1 MTLQRGKM
9 FGDLWKRKD
18 WKMRIN
24 TLCLV
29 VLLVCF
35 YSMAAAEKI
44 RVDSGVTFEDFSYAD
59 LGHTEWVQ
67 AVVPASPRLS
77 LLGRVT
83 VIRRFQESD
92 FQGTVGGSLRV
103 GAKTGLEGEM
113 SVSPG
118 ARIAPRFSTS
128 WFLYRALATVEIMPH
143 YRFSR
148 YETTDVHLFA
158 IGAVWPIT
166 RSFQG
171 IGRAYVSATSFHNGP
186 TEWNPAFLLQGRF
199 ILNSRFTIIPSYSF
213 YRESF
218 EAGAPD
224 QTRRFS
230 AHVGRIETRH
240 RTSSAF
246 LVRIAWE
253 YEGRSTSQSVGR
265 YDLGIQ
271 YQW

>member
-1 MTLQRGKM
+1 MS
-9 FGDLWKRKD
+9 GDSLKRKAWKR
-18 WKMRIN
+18 RIN
-24 TLCLV
+24 QLCLV
-29 VLLVCF
+29 ALLLCF
-35 YSMAAAEKI
+35 YSMAAAEKR
-44 RVDSGVTFEDFSYAD
+44 RVDSGVIFEDFSFAD

-67 AVVPASPRLS
+67 AVIPASPKFS

-83 VIRRFQESD
+83 VLRRFQQSD
-92 FQGTVGGSLRV
+92 VQGTVGGSLRV

-118 ARIAPRFSTS
+118 AVIVPRFSTS
-128 WFLYRALATVEIMPH
+128 WFLYRALASVEIMPH

-148 YETTDVHLFA
+148 YETTDVHVFA
-158 IGAVWPIT
+158 MGAVWPIT

-171 IGRAYVSATSFHNGP
+171 IGRAYISATSFHKGP
-186 TEWNPAFLLQGRF
+186 TEWNPAFLLQGRVV
-199 ILNSRFTIIPSYSF
+199 LNSRFTIIPSYSF

-230 AHVGRIETRH
+230 AHVGRIETLH

-265 YDLGIQ
+265 YDFGVQ

>member
-1 MTLQRGKM
+1 
-9 FGDLWKRKD
+9 
-18 WKMRIN
+18 
-24 TLCLV
+24 
-29 VLLVCF
+29 
-35 YSMAAAEKI
+35 
-44 RVDSGVTFEDFSYAD
+44 
-59 LGHTEWVQ
+59 HTEWVQ
-67 AVVPASPRLS
+67 AVVPSSPGLS
-77 LLGRVT
+77 ILGRVT
-83 VIRRFQESD
+83 VIRRFRESD
-92 FQGTVGGSLRV
+92 VQGTVGGSLRV
-103 GAKTGLEGEM
+103 GTKTGLEGEM

-118 ARIAPRFSTS
+118 AVVLPRFSTS
-128 WFLYRALATVEIMPH
+128 LSLYRALASVEIMPQ

-158 IGAVWPIT
+158 MGATWPVT

-171 IGRAYVSATSFHNGP
+171 IGRAYVSATSFHNGS
-186 TEWNPAFLLQGRF
+186 TEWNPAFLLQGRV
-199 ILNSRFTIIPSYSF
+199 LVNSRFTIIPSYSF

-253 YEGRSTSQSVGR
+253 YEGRSTGVSVGR
-265 YDLGIQ
+265 YDFGVQ

>member
-1 MTLQRGKM
+1 M

-24 TLCLV
+24 TLCLA

-35 YSMAAAEKI
+35 YSMADAEKI

-67 AVVPASPRLS
+67 AVVPASPRFS

-83 VIRRFQESD
+83 VLRRFQQSD
-92 FQGTVGGSLRV
+92 VQGTLGGSLRV

-118 ARIAPRFSTS
+118 AVIAPRFSTS
-128 WFLYRALATVEIMPH
+128 WSLYRAVASVEIMPH

-148 YETTDVHLFA
+148 FQTADVHLLA
-158 IGAVWPIT
+158 MGATWPVT
-166 RSFQG
+166 KSFQG
-171 IGRAYVSATSFHNGP
+171 IGRAYISATCFHNGP
-186 TEWNPAFLLQGRF
+186 TEWNPAFLVQGRLL
-199 ILNSRFTIIPSYSF
+199 LNSRFTIIPSYSF

-218 EAGAPD
+218 EAGAPG
-224 QTRRFS
+224 QTGRFS
-230 AHVGRIETRH
+230 AHVGRIEARH

>member
-1 MTLQRGKM
+1 M

-24 TLCLV
+24 TLCLA

-128 WFLYRALATVEIMPH
+128 WSLYRALATVEIMPH

-158 IGAVWPIT
+158 MGVLWPIT

>member
-1 MTLQRGKM
+1 M
-9 FGDLWKRKD
+9 FGDSLKRKAWKR
-18 WKMRIN
+18 RIN
-24 TLCLV
+24 LLCLV
-29 VLLVCF
+29 AVLLCF
-35 YSMAAAEKI
+35 YSMASAEKI
-44 RVDSGVTFEDFSYAD
+44 RVDSAVIFEDFSFAD

-67 AVVPASPRLS
+67 AVVPTSPGLS

-83 VIRRFQESD
+83 LVRRFQESD
-92 FQGTVGGSLRV
+92 FQGTLGGSLRL

-118 ARIAPRFSTS
+118 AVVLPRFSTYLS
-128 WFLYRALATVEIMPH
+128 LYRALASVEIMPH

-158 IGAVWPIT
+158 MGVTWPVT

-171 IGRAYVSATSFHNGP
+171 IGRAYVSATSFRNGS
-186 TEWNPAFLLQGRF
+186 TEWNPAFLVQGR
-199 ILNSRFTIIPSYSF
+199 ILVNSRFTLIPSYSF

-224 QTRRFS
+224 QTGRFS
-230 AHVGRIETRH
+230 AHVGRIETLH

-253 YEGRSTSQSVGR
+253 YEGRSTDVSVGR
-265 YDLGIQ
+265 YDFGIQ

>member
-1 MTLQRGKM
+1 M
-9 FGDLWKRKD
+9 FGDSLKRKAWKR
-18 WKMRIN
+18 RIN
-24 TLCLV
+24 LLCLV
-29 VLLVCF
+29 AVLLCF
-35 YSMAAAEKI
+35 YSMASAEKI
-44 RVDSGVTFEDFSYAD
+44 RVDSGVIFEDFSFAD
-59 LGHTEWVQ
+59 VGNTEWLQ
-67 AVVPASPRLS
+67 TVVPASPRLS

-92 FQGTVGGSLRV
+92 AQGTVGGSLRV
-103 GAKTGLEGEM
+103 GAKTGLEGEI

-118 ARIAPRFSTS
+118 AVIAPRFSTS
-128 WFLYRALATVEIMPH
+128 WTLYWAVASVEIMPH

-148 YETTDVHLFA
+148 YETTDVHVFA
-158 IGAVWPIT
+158 MGAVWPIT

-171 IGRAYVSATSFHNGP
+171 IGRAYISATSFHNGS
-186 TEWNPAFLLQGRF
+186 TEWNPAFLIQGRVV
-199 ILNSRFTIIPSYSF
+199 LNSRFTLIPSYSF

-230 AHVGRIETRH
+230 AHVGRIEAWH
-240 RTSSAF
+240 RTSTAF
-246 LVRIAWE
+246 LIRIAWE

-265 YDLGIQ
+265 YDFGIQ

>member
-1 MTLQRGKM
+1 MHIKQ
-9 FGDLWKRKD
+9 
-18 WKMRIN
+18 
-24 TLCLV
+24 LCLV

-35 YSMAAAEKI
+35 YSMASAEKI
-44 RVDSGVTFEDFSYAD
+44 RVDSGVIFEDFSYAD
-59 LGHTEWVQ
+59 LGHTEWAQ
-67 AVVPASPRLS
+67 AVIPASQRFS

-83 VIRRFQESD
+83 VLRRFQQSD
-92 FQGTVGGSLRV
+92 VQGTLGGSLRV
-103 GAKTGLEGEM
+103 GAKTGLEREI

-118 ARIAPRFSTS
+118 AVVAPSFSTS
-128 WFLYRALATVEIMPH
+128 WSLYRALASVEVMPH

-158 IGAVWPIT
+158 MGAVWPIT

-186 TEWNPAFLLQGRF
+186 TEWNPAFLIQGRVV
-199 ILNSRFTIIPSYSF
+199 LNSRFTIIPSYSF

-230 AHVGRIETRH
+230 AHVGRIEAWH

-246 LVRIAWE
+246 LIRIAWE

>member
-1 MTLQRGKM
+1 MKK
-9 FGDLWKRKD
+9 FGDLLKGKARK
-18 WKMRIN
+18 MCIN
-24 TLCLV
+24 QLCLV

-67 AVVPASPRLS
+67 AVIPASPRLS

-83 VIRRFQESD
+83 VLRRFQQSD
-92 FQGTVGGSLRV
+92 VQGTVGGSLRV
-103 GAKTGLEGEM
+103 GAKTGLEGEI

-118 ARIAPRFSTS
+118 AVIAPRFSTS
-128 WFLYRALATVEIMPH
+128 WFLYQALASVEIMPH

-158 IGAVWPIT
+158 MGAVWPIT

-186 TEWNPAFLLQGRF
+186 TEWNPAFLIQGRVV
-199 ILNSRFTIIPSYSF
+199 LNSRFTIIPSYSF

-230 AHVGRIETRH
+230 AHVGRIEAWH

-246 LVRIAWE
+246 LIRIAWE